1 MFFPTLEQIA
11 TRVVISTQAEAS
23 VADTVTLMLAHD
35 LRDIIVE
42 PTEIRDYGI
51 FTVSNLIDGGRGKG
65 QENLTLGQIG
75 YDPLPCARRHENVL
89 QVFPKL
95 RRGQEYLGVVDDN
108 GELWGI
114 VSYTDIVASIDPQVL
129 IERQSVGEIF
139 HKIIIKS
146 ATPNQPLIDVLAQ
159 LDTIDDAVIILEEGR
174 IAGILTTKDAI
185 RLFDRGIDLDR
196 PVSSEMSSPVE
207 TIGKEVTIKEALD
220 FIRNRRYKRIV
231 VEDEGKLLGV
241 ITQRELVS
249 IAYNRWVDL
258 LRSHAKQ
265 LQEIVGMLEEK
276 SAELEVLATTDNL
289 TGIANRTKL
298 QHALTQEISRIRRYA
313 TESLCVV
320 LIDVDRFKRI
330 NDLYG
335 HLEGDRVLKQLARLL
350 EENTRETD
358 LAGRWGGE
366 EFMLL
371 LPLTPLEHATRFSER
386 LRKTIAETAFKVQ
399 DPITVSLGVA
409 QYQPD
414 ESLEHLFQRADEA
427 LYRAKEGGRNRVE
440 AADGD

>member
-11 TRVVISTQAEAS
+11 TRAVISTRAEAT
-23 VADTVTLMLAHD
+23 VGDTVTRMLAHD

-42 PTEIRDYGI
+42 PTATRDYGI
-51 FTVSNLIDGGRGKG
+51 FTVSNLIDCSRGKD
-65 QENLTLGQIG
+65 QDRRTLGEIG
-75 YDPLPCARRHENVL
+75 YDPLPCASRSDNVL

-95 RRGQEYLGVVDDN
+95 QRGQEYLGVTDEE
-108 GELWGI
+108 GKLWGI

-146 ATPNQPLIDVLAQ
+146 ATPTQPLIDVLAQ
-159 LDTIDDAVIILEEGR
+159 LDTIDDAAIVLDEGR

-185 RLFDRGIDLDR
+185 RLFDQGIDLDR
-196 PVSSEMSSPVE
+196 PVATEMSSPVE
-207 TIGKEVTIKEALD
+207 TINKDVTIKQALD
-220 FIRNRRYKRIV
+220 FIRNRHYKRIV
-231 VEDEGKLLGV
+231 VEDKGKLLGV

-265 LQEIVGMLEEK
+265 LQEVVGMLEEK

-298 QHALTQEISRIRRYA
+298 QHALSQEISRARRYPDQPL
-313 TESLCVV
+313 SIV
-320 LIDVDRFKRI
+320 LVDVDRFKGI
-330 NDLYG
+330 NDRYG
-335 HLEGDRVLKQLARLL
+335 HHSGDLVLKQLAALL
-350 EENTRETD
+350 EKNIREID

-371 LPLTPLEHATRFSER
+371 LPHTKLEQATLFAER
-386 LRKTIAETAFKVQ
+386 LRKTIAGTRFEIDSRV
-399 DPITVSLGVA
+399 TVSLGVS
-409 QYQPD
+409 QYQPH
-414 ESLEHLFQRADEA
+414 ESLEQLFQRVDEA
-427 LYRAKEGGRNRVE
+427 LYRAKDHGRDRVE
-440 AADGD
+440 ATR